1 MQDHRFHGSL
11 YLLKLQFTMLYLSF
25 HKQRGRFYFIRPE
38 VIEYIK
44 RKRSRRINSVDGFQK
59 SGNKKYSCI
68 YLPALFIKMA
78 SFSVDKNLRR
88 KPENVLILGR

>member
-1 MQDHRFHGSL
+1 MQDHHFHGSL
-11 YLLKLQFTMLYLSF
+11 YLLKLQFTMLCLSF

-44 RKRSRRINSVDGFQK
+44 RKRSLRINSVDGFQK

-68 YLPALFIKMA
+68 YLPTLFIKNGEL
-78 SFSVDKNLRR
+78 FR
-88 KPENVLILGR
+88 